1 MTQQHDWKLLYRV
14 GGIAALVAA
23 ILFRRNIG
31 AEVSLFTGIEGIPT
45 SAAAWYT
52 LLQTS
57 PFIGMS
63 FLAFFDLCNYFLEGL
78 IFLALGA
85 ALWQAGKSRAAM
97 ALASG
102 LVGIAVCFATNI
114 SLSML
119 SLSHQY
125 AAASSEA
132 QRTALLSAGQTLLAL
147 NGPLTNFPG
156 TGAVLTWL
164 LIALAGLSFSSL
176 LLSSNRATAIIGLLA
191 SGCDLAFCLTF
202 ALLPSLQ
209 AVWMSLGGAFWMIWH
224 LLVARILYQ
233 HAKLEVKE

>member
-1 MTQQHDWKLLYRV
+1 MSQHDWKLLYRV

-31 AEVSLFTGIEGIPT
+31 AEVSLFTGMGGIPT

-85 ALWQAGKSRAAM
+85 AFWQAGKSRVAM

-132 QRTALLSAGQTLLAL
+132 QRTALLLAGQTLLAL
-147 NGPLTNFPG
+147 NGPLTTFPG